1 MTSRRVVVLFDDRVE
16 GGRHWIATGL
26 SRRGY
31 RVALLDISGYSMRN
45 RRVRWRKAILWAQYL
60 GLAARGLRLARAGSA
75 AIVATN
81 FQVGAVTAALAR
93 CLRGA
98 RPQVVA
104 LNAIIRDRGTAQ
116 TWMRAWIYKTA
127 SGSGRLYL
135 TVNSDENAVRYQR
148 QFGFD
153 KQRTSVVNDPWAPH
167 YPVEEIS
174 DSGTESV
181 FCGGEA
187 GRDWETFLA
196 VARRHPA
203 IRFVGVAM
211 RNDWTHTEPL
221 PPNVDMRFDLPEET
235 FYECVGRAR
244 LVLLPL
250 KGSATSGLIVLLR
263 SILMGRLVLAT
274 RTPATEGYYPS
285 GRSDLLVA
293 PGDPGALSALVDRY
307 WEDAAAR
314 RDAAAAVKAHIL
326 EHRSPES
333 YLDAIAAIL
342 KTASG

>member
-1 MTSRRVVVLFDDRVE
+1 MMRPRLVLLLDDSVE

-31 RVALLDISGYSMRN
+31 EVAMLDIPGYSMRN
-45 RRVRWRKAILWAQYL
+45 RRVRWRKAILWAQYF
-60 GLAARGLRLARAGSA
+60 GLAARGLRLARAGNA

-98 RPQVVA
+98 RPQVLA

-116 TWMRAWIYKTA
+116 TWMRAWIYKAA
-127 SGSGRLYL
+127 SGSGRLHL
-135 TVNSDENAVRYQR
+135 TVNSDENAMRYQR

-153 KQRTSVVNDPWAPH
+153 EQRISVVNDPWAPH
-167 YPVEEIS
+167 YPLEEKS
-174 DSGTESV
+174 DSGAASV

-187 GRDWETFLA
+187 GRDWETFFA

-203 IRFVGVAM
+203 IRFVGVAL
-211 RNDWTHTEPL
+211 RKDWTHTKPL
-221 PPNVDMRFDLPEET
+221 PANVDMRFDLPEES
-235 FYECVGRAR
+235 FYECVGQAR

-274 RTPATEGYYPS
+274 RTPATEGYYP
-285 GRSDLLVA
+285 GERSDLLVA
-293 PGDPGALSALVDRY
+293 PGDAASLSELVDRY
-307 WEDAAAR
+307 WNDAAAR
-314 RDAAAAVKAHIL
+314 REAAAAVKAYIL
-326 EHRSPES
+326 ERRSPEG